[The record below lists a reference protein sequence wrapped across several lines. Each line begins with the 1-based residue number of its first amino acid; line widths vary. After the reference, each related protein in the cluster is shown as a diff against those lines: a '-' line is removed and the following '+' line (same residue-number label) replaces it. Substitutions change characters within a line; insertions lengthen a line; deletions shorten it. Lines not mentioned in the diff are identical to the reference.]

1 MMKPVFNVIVGKQE
15 GNFTQFVCEPLER
28 GYGHTLGNALRR
40 VLLSSIPGHAITSV
54 KISGVDHQF
63 STLKGVTED
72 VVEILLNIK
81 EIRIKSDLDDVS
93 TMSLSVTGGQATAA
107 DIKTPAGIE
116 IVNPEQHIA
125 TLAENTKLEIE
136 FTVEKGMGYSAA
148 TDRSVSDLSG
158 ELLVDALFT
167 PIMKVA
173 YDIEET
179 RVGQRT
185 DFDRLILKVWTNG
198 TVDIKA
204 ALDESAAILIAHFE
218 QVINPTDVLKKSE
231 TPVIRQGNEV
241 DRLTIEELDLP
252 TRIANALRKGGYNTV
267 GDLTRSTQN
276 QVSLVKNLGGK
287 SVILVAD
294 ALEKVGAA
302 FRKEGGEE

>member
-1 MMKPVFNVIVGKQE
+1 MKPVFNVIVGKQE
-15 GNFTQFVCEPLER
+15 DNFTQFVCEPLER

-72 VVEILLNIK
+72 VVELLLNIK
-81 EIRIKSDLDDVS
+81 EIRVKSSLDDVS
-93 TMSLSVTGGQATAA
+93 TMSLSAKGGVVTAA
-107 DIKTPAGIE
+107 DIKVPAGVE
-116 IVNPEQHIA
+116 IVNPTQHIA
-125 TLAENTKLEIE
+125 TLSDSTKLEIE

-148 TDRSVSDLSG
+148 TDRTTSDLSG

-179 RVGQRT
+179 RVGRRT

-198 TVDIKA
+198 TVEAKA
-204 ALDESAAILIAHFE
+204 ALDEAARVLIAHFE
-218 QVINPTDVLKKSE
+218 QVINPTDVLKKVE
-231 TPVIRQGNEV
+231 APVIRQGNEV

-287 SVILVAD
+287 SVTLVAD

-302 FRKEGGEE
+302 FRQEGGEE